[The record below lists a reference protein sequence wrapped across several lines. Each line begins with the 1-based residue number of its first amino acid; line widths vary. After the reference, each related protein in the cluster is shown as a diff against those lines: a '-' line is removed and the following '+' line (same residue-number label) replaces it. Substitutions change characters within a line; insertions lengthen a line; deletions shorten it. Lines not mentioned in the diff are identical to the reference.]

1 MKTNKY
7 TYLKVIQQNYG
18 HGWEDCSEYITDSI
32 GLPVERVL
40 VPFPSK
46 KWHYSNT
53 LLNQDLKEYKLL
65 GYPTRVIRRRIVNAK
80 PSLRQNFKDCDDFA
94 NYVFDSVLDYG
105 SIISNEFNQ
114 LTGLDIKVGSDINT
128 IESFPFLGINY
139 IEFGSVKSMLYDL
152 YYFLIKEN
160 KINTLN

>member
-18 HGWEDCSEYITDSI
+18 QGWEDCSEYETNSQGICKENHVKQDGRKIS
-32 GLPVERVL
+32 L
-40 VPFPSK
+40 VK
-46 KWHYSNT
+46 HD
-53 LLNQDLKEYKLL
+53 LNEYKLL
-65 GYPTRVIRRRIVNAK
+65 GYPTRVIKRIVNAK
-80 PSLRQNFKDCDDFA
+80 TSLRQNFTDCDDFA

-105 SIISNEFNQ
+105 LIISNEFNQ
-114 LTGLDIKVGSDINT
+114 LTGLNIKVGSDIKT
-128 IESFPFLGINY
+128 IESLPSLGTNY
-139 IEFGSVKSMLYDL
+139 IEFRSVKSMLYDL

>member
-7 TYLKVIQQNYG
+7 TYLKVIQQNYSG
-18 HGWEDCSEYITDSI
+18 KWKDIEEVEANSIYVPKCGDSI
-32 GLPVERVL
+32 
-40 VPFPSK
+40 FK
-46 KWHYSNT
+46 T
-53 LLNQDLKEYKLL
+53 LLSGYRLL
-65 GYPTRVIRRRIVNAK
+65 GVSTKTINRRLINAK
-80 PSLRQNFKDCDDFA
+80 PSLRQNFIDCDDFA

-105 SIISNEFNQ
+105 SIISNEFNV
-114 LTGLDIKVGSDINT
+114 LTGLNLKVGSDIKT
-128 IESFPFLGINY
+128 IESLSCIGINY

>member
-7 TYLKVIQQNYG
+7 IYIKVIQQNYSG
-18 HGWEDCSEYITDSI
+18 KWMDIEEVEANSI
-32 GLPVERVL
+32 Y
-40 VPFPSK
+40 VPKCGESIFK
-46 KWHYSNT
+46 T
-53 LLNQDLKEYKLL
+53 LLSGYKLL
-65 GYPTRVIRRRIVNAK
+65 GVSTKTINRRVINAK

-105 SIISNEFNQ
+105 EIITNEFNQ
-114 LTGLDIKVGSDINT
+114 LTGLNIKVGSDINT
-128 IESFPFLGINY
+128 IESLPCLGINY
-139 IEFGSVKSMLYDL
+139 TEFGSVKSMLYDL